1 MKKVLALV
9 LAVMM
14 LCTMAF
20 ATSNPNPNP
29 KKPVTDEENN
39 VNFGGSVG
47 PGDELYVYWNMP
59 SNIPGTDASA
69 NNNSNAWNAEITSSN
84 YTITSQKWTKN
95 KDLLAGLEFDD
106 DKNQLVIKI
115 KEDFSLK
122 QPKYLTGSF
131 TLKGKGKGG
140 IGDKKPVNIKVTL
153 NVKVGNELAAMYLNK
168 EEDRTISADLVKDNT
183 VYKFRAINT
192 DNNQNA
198 DDVINQNNGMAIAF
212 MDSGAGKI
220 ATDDYGTVVLET
232 KDEDV
237 EVNFRGYKGEELFL
251 FNKTAA
257 NSALLKQYADKDADI
272 TFLTFV
278 ANPTLTSTA
287 TIRFYKDEESH
298 VYVLKDGK
306 ISSEVKWDD
315 DESCFL
321 LKARSL
327 GSYVFSDKALPIGTT
342 AADNNPDTG
351 ANDVVGIAT
360 ALAAVALVSAA
371 AVSLKK

>member
-20 ATSNPNPNP
+20 ASSTGNPSNPSGEI
-29 KKPVTDEENN
+29 TDEDNS
-39 VNFGGSVG
+39 VRFGGSIA
-47 PGDELYVYWNMP
+47 PGDSLYVYKGMAETV
-59 SNIPGTDASA
+59 PGTDASST
-69 NNNSNAWNAEITSSN
+69 NTVPWNAQITSDN
-84 YTITSQKWTKN
+84 YSITSQKWTKG
-95 KDLLAGLEFDD
+95 KSLLVGLEFDD
-106 DKNQLVIKI
+106 DLNQLVIKT
-115 KEDFSLK
+115 KEDYELK
-122 QPKYLTGSF
+122 QPQELNGKF

-140 IGDKKPVNIKVTL
+140 IGNTKPVNITVTIA
-153 NVKVGNELAAMYLNK
+153 VTVGNKKAAAYLDVDN
-168 EEDRTISADLVKDNT
+168 DRTITQGTIADNT
-183 VYKFRAINT
+183 VYKFQKIDTAKDGLRDFI
-192 DNNQNA
+192 
-198 DDVINQNNGMAIAF
+198 
-212 MDSGAGKI
+212 DSSTAH
-220 ATDDYGTVVLET
+220 ATSEYGTVVLNT
-232 KDEDV
+232 ADDDT
-237 EVNFRGYKGEELFL
+237 EVTFRGYKNEELFL
-251 FNKTAA
+251 YNKTSA
-257 NSALLKQYADKDADI
+257 NEALLKKYADKDADI

-315 DESCFL
+315 EESCFL
-321 LKARSL
+321 LKARTL
-327 GSYVFSDKALPIGTT
+327 GAYVFSDKALPIGTT

>member
-14 LCTMAF
+14 LSTMAF
-20 ATSNPNPNP
+20 ASNVGNPGNP
-29 KKPVTDEENN
+29 SGEITDEDNS
-39 VNFGGSVG
+39 VHFGGSIA
-47 PGDELYVYWNMP
+47 PGDCLYVYKGMAETV
-59 SNIPGTDASA
+59 PGTDASSV
-69 NNNSNAWNAEITSSN
+69 NQVDWNAQITSDN
-84 YTITSQKWTKN
+84 YSITSQKWTKGKN
-95 KDLLAGLEFDD
+95 LISSIEFDD
-106 DKNQLVIKI
+106 DLNQLVIKT
-115 KEDFSLK
+115 KEDYTLK
-122 QPKYLTGSF
+122 QPQDLKGKF

-140 IGDKKPVNIKVTL
+140 TNSTKPVNITITIDID
-153 NVKVGNELAAMYLNK
+153 VGNHKAAAYLDADN
-168 EEDRTISADLVKDNT
+168 DRTIPQGLIADNM
-183 VYKFRAINT
+183 VYKFQKIDAAKDGLRDFI
-192 DNNQNA
+192 DSSNA
-198 DDVINQNNGMAIAF
+198 H
-212 MDSGAGKI
+212 
-220 ATDDYGTVVLET
+220 ATSEYGTVVLNT
-232 KDEDV
+232 ADDDT
-237 EVNFRGYKGEELFL
+237 EVTFRGYKGEELFL

-315 DESCFL
+315 EESCFL
-321 LKARSL
+321 LKARTL
-327 GSYVFSDKALPIGTT
+327 GAYVFSDKALPIGTT

>member
-39 VNFGGSVG
+39 VNFGGRVG
-47 PGDELYVYWNMP
+47 PGDELYVYWGMP
-59 SNIPGTDASA
+59 SNIPNTDASA

-106 DKNQLVIKI
+106 DKNQLVIKL
-115 KEDFSLK
+115 KEDYTLK
-122 QPKYLTGSF
+122 QPKVLSGKF

-140 IGDKKPVNIKVTL
+140 LGDTKPVNIVVSI
-153 NVKVGNELAAMYLNK
+153 NVSVGNKKAAAYLDVDN
-168 EEDRTISADLVKDNT
+168 DRTIPALADDGKSFIKDNT
-183 VYKFRAINT
+183 VYKFQKIDEAKDGLRDFI
-192 DNNQNA
+192 
-198 DDVINQNNGMAIAF
+198 
-212 MDSGAGKI
+212 DSSDAHL
-220 ATDDYGTVVLET
+220 TSEYGTVVLNT
-232 KDEDV
+232 MDEDT
-237 EVNFRGYKGEELFL
+237 EVTFRGYKNEELFL
-251 FNKTAA
+251 YNKTSA

-321 LKARSL
+321 LKARTL
-327 GSYVFSDKALPIGTT
+327 GAYVFSDKALPIGTT